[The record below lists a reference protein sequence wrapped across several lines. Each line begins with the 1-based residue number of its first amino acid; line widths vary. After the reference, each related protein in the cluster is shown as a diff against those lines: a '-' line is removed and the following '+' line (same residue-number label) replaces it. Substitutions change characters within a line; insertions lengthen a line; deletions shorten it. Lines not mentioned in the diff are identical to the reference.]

1 MAKEIQETLREVAE
15 TIREVI
21 DDATTMTV
29 ETWYVE
35 IGVDQVPV
43 DAEGKADWRKSAH
56 PLAVTEV
63 KFDGDSVSVLP
74 VHKGPNGKLEVDDEA
89 RDLHERNVRT
99 ATLYR
104 AGLLNSLVGILKEA
118 V

>member
-15 TIREVI
+15 TIGELI

-43 DAEGKADWRKSAH
+43 DAEGKADFRKNAH
-56 PLAVTEV
+56 PLAVTEL
-63 KFDGDSVSVLP
+63 KFDGDSVAVLP
-74 VHKGPNGKLEVDDEA
+74 MRRAANGWLEVDEEA
-89 RDLHERNVRT
+89 RDLHERNVKT

-104 AGLLNSLVGILKEA
+104 SGLLSSLVDVIKQA

>member
-1 MAKEIQETLREVAE
+1 MAREIQETLREVAE

-35 IGVDQVPV
+35 IGVDEIPV
-43 DAEGKADWRKSAH
+43 NAEGKADWRQNAH

-63 KFDGDSVSVLP
+63 KFDGDSVAVLP
-74 VHKGPNGKLEVDDEA
+74 VRKGADGRLEVDDEA

-104 AGLLNSLVGILKEA
+104 SGLLNSLVGILKEA

>member
-1 MAKEIQETLREVAE
+1 MRDVAE
-15 TIREVI
+15 TIADLIE
-21 DDATTMTV
+21 DAANMTV

-35 IGVDQVPV
+35 VGVDDVPV
-43 DAEGKADWRKSAH
+43 DAEGKADFRRNAH
-56 PLAVTEV
+56 PLALTEV
-63 KFDGDSVSVLP
+63 KFDGDSVAVLP
-74 VHKGPNGKLEVDDEA
+74 MRRTADGRLEVDDES

-104 AGLLNSLVGILKEA
+104 SGLLNSLVGILKEA

>member
-1 MAKEIQETLREVAE
+1 MAREIQETLREVAE
-15 TIREVI
+15 TIGELI

-43 DAEGKADWRKSAH
+43 DAEGKADFRTNAH
-56 PLAVTEV
+56 PLAITEV
-63 KFDGDSVSVLP
+63 RFDGDSIAVLP
-74 VHKGPNGKLEVDDEA
+74 MRRGADGRLEVDDEA

-104 AGLLNSLVGILKEA
+104 SGLLNSLVGILKQA

>member
-1 MAKEIQETLREVAE
+1 MAREIQETLREVAE
-15 TIREVI
+15 TIGDLIE
-21 DDATTMTV
+21 DATTMTV

-35 IGVDQVPV
+35 IDVDNVPV
-43 DAEGKADWRKSAH
+43 DAEGKADFRKNAH
-56 PLAVTEV
+56 PLALTEV
-63 KFDGDSVSVLP
+63 KFDGDSVAVLP
-74 VHKGPNGKLEVDDEA
+74 MRRGADGRLEVDDES

>member
-35 IGVDQVPV
+35 LGVDQVPV
-43 DAEGKADWRKSAH
+43 DAEGKADFRKNAH
-56 PLAVTEV
+56 PLALTEV
-63 KFDGDSVSVLP
+63 KFDGDSVAILP
-74 VHKGPNGKLEVDDEA
+74 MRKGADGRLEVVDEA

>member
-1 MAKEIQETLREVAE
+1 MAKEIRETLREVAE
-15 TIREVI
+15 TIGELI

-35 IGVDQVPV
+35 MGVDEVPV
-43 DAEGKADWRKSAH
+43 DAEGKADFRKNAH
-56 PLAVTEV
+56 PLAMTEI
-63 KFDGDSVSVLP
+63 KFDGDSVAVLP
-74 VHKGPNGKLEVDDEA
+74 MRRAADGRLEVDDEA
-89 RDLHERNVRT
+89 RDLHERSVRT

-104 AGLLNSLVGILKEA
+104 SGLLTSLVGLLKQA

>member
-15 TIREVI
+15 TIGELI

-35 IGVDQVPV
+35 VGVDQVPV
-43 DAEGKADWRKSAH
+43 DAEGKANFRKNAH
-56 PLAVTEV
+56 PLAATEL
-63 KFDGDSVSVLP
+63 KFDGDSVAVLP
-74 VHKGPNGKLEVDDEA
+74 MRRAADGKLEVDEEA
-89 RDLHERNVRT
+89 RDLHERNVKT

-104 AGLLNSLVGILKEA
+104 SGLLSSLVDVIKQA

>member
-43 DAEGKADWRKSAH
+43 DAEGKADFRKNAH

-63 KFDGDSVSVLP
+63 KFDGDSVAVLP
-74 VHKGPNGKLEVDDEA
+74 MRRGADGRLEVDDAA

>member
-43 DAEGKADWRKSAH
+43 DAEGKADWRRNAH
-56 PLAVTEV
+56 PLAVTEI
-63 KFDGDSVSVLP
+63 KFDGDSVAVLP
-74 VHKGPNGKLEVDDEA
+74 VRKGADGRLEVDDEA

>member
-35 IGVDQVPV
+35 LGVDQVPV
-43 DAEGKADWRKSAH
+43 DAEGKADFRRNAH
-56 PLAVTEV
+56 PLAQTEV
-63 KFDGDSVSVLP
+63 KFDGDSVAILP
-74 VHKGPNGKLEVDDEA
+74 MRKGADGRLEVDDEA

-104 AGLLNSLVGILKEA
+104 AGLLNSLVGVLKEA